1 MNENVPFI
9 HFINGVPVLSTVD
22 ISVRYGQGR
31 PAVDG
36 VSLSFA
42 EGSFSV
48 LLGPSGAGKSSLLRT
63 LNGLVKPSSGQTL
76 VNGKPLIF
84 SGAALRAHRRR
95 IAMIFQ
101 QHQFV
106 GRVSA
111 LANTLTGRLGYY
123 SSWRSL
129 LPLPADEKR
138 FAMDCLDR
146 VGLGEFVM
154 KRADQLSGGQQ
165 QRVGIA
171 RALAQRPEFLI
182 ADEPVASLD
191 PSTAHRVLTLLRTA
205 CKQDGITA
213 LVSLHQVDL
222 ARTFADRVIG
232 MREGRIVFDGTP
244 QHLNAAALDQIY
256 DRQGS
261 PDDPGLES
269 PVEDVSNW
277 NPIPLTA

>member
-1 MNENVPFI
+1 M
-9 HFINGVPVLSTVD
+9 LSSVD
-22 ISVRYGQGR
+22 ISVRYGRNQ

-36 VSLSFA
+36 VSLSFSQ
-42 EGSFSV
+42 GSFSV
-48 LLGPSGAGKSSLLRT
+48 LLGPSGAGKSSLLRV
-63 LNGLVKPSSGQTL
+63 LNGLVKPSSGQVL
-76 VNGKPLIF
+76 VAGKPLTF

-95 IAMIFQ
+95 TAMIFQ

-111 LANTLTGRLGYY
+111 LANTLTGRLGYH

-138 FAMDCLDR
+138 FAMDCLER
-146 VGLGEFVM
+146 VGLGEFIL

-165 QRVGIA
+165 QRIGIA

-191 PSTAHRVLTLLRTA
+191 PSTAHRVLTLLRTV

-222 ARTFADRVIG
+222 AREFADRIIG
-232 MREGRIVFDGTP
+232 MREGGIVFDGSP
-244 QHLNAAALDQIY
+244 QQLDSAALDRIY
-256 DRQGS
+256 DRQSS
-261 PDDPGLES
+261 PGDPGLEG
-269 PVEDVSNW
+269 PVEDASDW
-277 NPIPLTA
+277 KPIPLTA